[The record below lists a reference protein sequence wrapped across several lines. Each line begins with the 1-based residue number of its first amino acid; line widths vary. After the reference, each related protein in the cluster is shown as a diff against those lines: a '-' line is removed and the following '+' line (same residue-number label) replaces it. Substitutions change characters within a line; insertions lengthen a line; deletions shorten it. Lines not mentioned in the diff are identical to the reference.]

1 MNDNLQYAIE
11 MAAGI
16 GDLKTLTNNKI
27 KHKQNWS
34 EYQLLAIVR

>member
-1 MNDNLQYAIE
+1 

-27 KHKQNWS
+27 KLKISKLEIN
-34 EYQLLAIVR
+34 LKT